1 MTLNPLSNN
10 RDLASCRK
18 SWNRR
23 PSIPQS
29 SFSFVKRF
37 HSVHLFT
44 QKIGLSASWTTFPGA
59 LSCSVSAF
67 NALLDNGIVL
77 GLSVLVCGIWSVW
90 LWKLI
95 SRFLMLQISPSRI
108 AVSTATIIIL
118 GNTVERDAK
127 KPLCKVTAGKG
138 LGYWRITLASD
149 ISLITALAYSD
160 ITHDSVSMYVQ
171 YSAMASLMGKKD
183 LEKRRK
189 QKRDYMRRKRAVD
202 PDIWRY

>member
-67 NALLDNGIVL
+67 NALLDKMKDGARCIRLSLRNKERLIFEINIVL
-77 GLSVLVCGIWSVW
+77 PDVIDFPLPH
-90 LWKLI
+90 
-95 SRFLMLQISPSRI
+95 SRF
-108 AVSTATIIIL
+108 
-118 GNTVERDAK
+118 
-127 KPLCKVTAGKG
+127 
-138 LGYWRITLASD
+138 
-149 ISLITALAYSD
+149 YSYNKL
-160 ITHDSVSMYVQ
+160 TF
-171 YSAMASLMGKKD
+171 
-183 LEKRRK
+183 
-189 QKRDYMRRKRAVD
+189 
-202 PDIWRY
+202 